1 MGYLRASWTLSER
14 HACEVVGISRSSA
27 RYQGHGPDDGPL
39 RERLRDLAAERR
51 RFGYRRLHVLLR
63 REDMIVNH
71 KRVYRLYREEG
82 LSVRRRD
89 RKRVARERCPLLAPE
104 GPNERWCLDFMSD
117 SLAWGRRIRL
127 LPVIDAFT
135 REALA
140 IEVDTSLPGMRVV
153 QVLERLVQEQGAI
166 PQEIM
171 LDNGPELTSR
181 ALDQWAY
188 ARGVRLR
195 HIEPG
200 KPVQNAFIESFN
212 ARLRDECL
220 NEHWF
225 LSLADA
231 RRIVE
236 AWRMDYNG
244 NRPHSS
250 LGNLT
255 PEEYRRQL
263 VSTQTMRM
271 EPVRLSL

>member
-1 MGYLRASWTLSER
+1 
-14 HACEVVGISRSSA
+14 
-27 RYQGHGPDDGPL
+27 
-39 RERLRDLAAERR
+39 
-51 RFGYRRLHVLLR
+51 
-63 REDMIVNH
+63 
-71 KRVYRLYREEG
+71 
-82 LSVRRRD
+82 
-89 RKRVARERCPLLAPE
+89 
-104 GPNERWCLDFMSD
+104 
-117 SLAWGRRIRL
+117 
-127 LPVIDAFT
+127 
-135 REALA
+135 
-140 IEVDTSLPGMRVV
+140 
-153 QVLERLVQEQGAI
+153 
-166 PQEIM
+166 M

-181 ALDQWAY
+181 VLDQWAY

-195 HIEPG
+195 FIEPG
-200 KPVQNAFIESFN
+200 KPVQNAVIESFN

-255 PEEYRRQL
+255 PEEYKNSL
-263 VSTQTMRM
+263 APQTMGM

>member
-1 MGYLRASWTLSER
+1 
-14 HACEVVGISRSSA
+14 
-27 RYQGHGPDDGPL
+27 
-39 RERLRDLAAERR
+39 
-51 RFGYRRLHVLLR
+51 
-63 REDMIVNH
+63 
-71 KRVYRLYREEG
+71 
-82 LSVRRRD
+82 
-89 RKRVARERCPLLAPE
+89 
-104 GPNERWCLDFMSD
+104 MSD